1 LHGDHTWKCIS
12 VILDVVIILGLVI
25 ILGSAVILGVVII
38 LGLVVVIIPHSNI
51 LHGPEFV
58 EPGFII
64 SEGTCSRTSRQAL
77 E

>member
-1 LHGDHTWKCIS
+1 MIFFIFSTLINI
-12 VILDVVIILGLVI
+12 ILDRVVIICMVI

-64 SEGTCSRTSRQAL
+64 SEGTCSRT
-77 E
+77 